1 MKKIAILVLAILMS
15 CCFVFCV
22 SAKTHKKSFKKLKPI
37 VINRGYH
44 FNGEDVEQDLGA
56 KLKGAKGYKNVRFV
70 YYHKYGKKFYKVGTK
85 KAKGIKSKK
94 LNIEWVE
101 TGRIHQ
107 YKVRAYIKRG
117 RKKIYSKMSSI
128 KKIFV
133 PRNIAQYKVE
143 CLTPAG
149 VYKDRKTL
157 DISFKITSSSKYNGV
172 TIFKNNK
179 LDSFDFEEF
188 RKTNTHALKFYYDN
202 SISLYEVI
210 MKGPDEEEYT
220 SHNYFFGLKSYR
232 FENSGWKTIPENGVK
247 LKSKQTIY
255 LTGTLYNEYDPEEKD
270 IYFGGQSK
278 SCNQSILYFNE
289 SVYEYKSPEYGELF
303 AYVNF
308 LDGKGT
314 GYYDND

>member
-1 MKKIAILVLAILMS
+1 MKKIVLLVLAVLMS

-22 SAKTHKKSFKKLKPI
+22 SAKTHKSFKKLKPV
-37 VINRGYH
+37 VINYGYH
-44 FNGEDVEQDLGA
+44 YNGEDVEQDLGA

-128 KKIFV
+128 KKIFI
-133 PRNIAQYKVE
+133 PRYTAEYKVE

-157 DISFKITSSSKYNGV
+157 DISFKITSSSKYNGD
-172 TIFKNNK
+172 TIFKNNNM
-179 LDSFDFEEF
+179 DSFDFDEF
-188 RKTNTHALKFYYDN
+188 RKLCTYESKFYYDN
-202 SISLYEVI
+202 SLPLYEAN
-210 MKGPDEEEYT
+210 MKGPEDEV
-220 SHNYFFGLKSYR
+220 SSLHHYFFGLKSYR
-232 FENSGWKTIPENGVK
+232 FDNSGWKTIPENGVK

-255 LTGTLYNEYDPEEKD
+255 LTGTLYNEYDLDEKD
-270 IYFGGQSK
+270 IYFGGQDK
-278 SCNQSILYFNE
+278 SCNQSILYFND
-289 SVYEYKSPEYGELF
+289 SIYEYKSPEYGDLF